1 MTAETF
7 PYFKAF
13 ALWLLF
19 GFVFSLPA
27 TTLGAL
33 LVRWTGIEHQ
43 PLSLLF
49 WFVTGMLLAYASFRL
64 AVKHVIQSLAASE
77 KPGPEK
83 AES

>member
-1 MTAETF
+1 MKAETF

-19 GFVFSLPA
+19 GFVLSLPA

-33 LVRWTGIEHQ
+33 LVSWAGIGHQ
-43 PLSLLF
+43 PLALLF
-49 WFVTGMLLAYASFRL
+49 WFVTGVLIAYASFRL

-77 KPGPEK
+77 KT
-83 AES
+83 ES